1 MEEPDLD
8 CDVLERLNDVG
19 VCHTEEGV
27 VVAALNGEGVEV
39 DKGGQEFAGMTTG
52 PKGQIELKCL

>member
-1 MEEPDLD
+1 MKYKAGLKRGPQIAR
-8 CDVLERLNDVG
+8 VLW
-19 VCHTEEGV
+19 HTEEGV